1 MTKELK
7 SVLISSG
14 LSVILAVS
22 SALIGWSYKAGQLET
37 EMAQIKSEQIE
48 TKEIVSQIRA
58 MNENLII
65 IQTEM
70 KYYRR
75 DIDDLRKKQD
85 EISTRI
91 DGISVGPV
99 Y

>member
-1 MTKELK
+1 MTRELK
-7 SVLISSG
+7 SVLISAG
-14 LSVILAVS
+14 LSAVIALGS
-22 SALIGWSYKAGQLET
+22 SIFGWSYKAGQYET
-37 EMAQIKSEQIE
+37 RIEQIQVEQIE
-48 TKEIVSQIRA
+48 TKEMVNQIRE
-58 MNENLII
+58 MNKNLVI